1 MQMVRNVVEENFQ
14 AFNYNIIIIIF
25 YFIFFKSPFFS
36 MANIV
41 APVPTTWQG
50 IYNLQISVQL
60 AKAPKSLWKR
70 KLTLHMPY
78 ITVQCYC

>member
-14 AFNYNIIIIIF
+14 AFNYNIIIYLF
-25 YFIFFKSPFFS
+25 YFFKSPFFS

-50 IYNLQISVQL
+50 IYNLEISVQL

-70 KLTLHMPY
+70 KLTLRMPY
-78 ITVQCYC
+78 ITVQCCC